1 VPTILEDNGYSAAS
15 AGALQALNAL
25 VQLAPAFVVPVIA
38 AGRRDQVGL
47 LGWIVLLQLLGA
59 LGLLLFIDVA
69 ALWIVVLGI
78 GQGGALG
85 LGLILPALRGGD
97 AASVAALTAMSL
109 CVGYIVAAAGPWL
122 LGAVHDAVGGWTVAL
137 IVFAAMC
144 VLELAPGLPAS
155 RAGSVE
161 ERS

>member
-1 VPTILEDNGYSAAS
+1 
-15 AGALQALNAL
+15 
-25 VQLAPAFVVPVIA
+25 VPVIA